1 MTDVPQISRQAVA
14 EAVEEVLTRLVAG
27 DPGGKPR
34 LARALIAER
43 ISAVARHRARD
54 EVAAALEQDGASWD
68 EIADAFG
75 LSVEDAHQHFGTRP
89 AGLPE

>member
-1 MTDVPQISRQAVA
+1 MTDVSQISRQTVDQAVD
-14 EAVEEVLTRLVAG
+14 EVLARLVPG
-27 DPGGKPR
+27 DAGGKPR

-43 ISAVARHRARD
+43 VSAVARHRARD

-75 LSVEDAHQHFGTRP
+75 LSIDDAHQHFGTRP